1 MALQITIRHR
11 GQNVTYDVTIQ
22 EEQVYTLCRKSK
34 QTNNSGEHI
43 PEKLLIRRKGKI
55 WISDLEDHRE
65 LVDAL
70 ITEINQF
77 IFTNYNA
84 A

>member
-1 MALQITIRHR
+1 MALQISIRHH
-11 GQNVTYDVTIQ
+11 GQNVTYNVTIQ

-34 QTNNSGEHI
+34 QTNDSGEYI

-55 WISDLEDHRE
+55 WISDLEDNRE
-65 LVDAL
+65 LVDTL
-70 ITEINQF
+70 IAEISQF
-77 IFTNYNA
+77 VFTNYNA